1 MFNPKHRSGLLI
13 ATAVLFA
20 VVAIAWKGR
29 EKTNTPHFNYQDT
42 VPTPKKSSTHKKV
55 KKIDNTIHVEVND
68 CDDNI
73 SDIEEINDE
82 INDEMESVD
91 WNTIDEQIENALD
104 EVQEHIDE
112 LHERIDPETITNE
125 VEGSLK
131 NIDVENLHE
140 EIERAVQQAIE
151 NIDFNEIESEIRRS
165 VDKAVKEVKEQR
177 YS

>member
-1 MFNPKHRSGLLI
+1 MFNPKHRSALLV

-20 VVAIAWKGR
+20 IVIISWKGR
-29 EKTNTPHFNYQDT
+29 EKTNTPRFNYQDT
-42 VPTPKKSSTHKKV
+42 VPTPKKSSTHRQV
-55 KKIDNTIHVEVND
+55 KKIDNTIRIEATD
-68 CDDNI
+68 WDDNV

-82 INDEMESVD
+82 INMEMEGVD
-91 WNTIDEQIENALD
+91 WDSIDEQIENALD
-104 EVQEHIDE
+104 DVQEHIDE
-112 LHERIDPETITNE
+112 LHERIDPETITDE

-151 NIDFNEIESEIRRS
+151 NIDFKEIESEIRRS
-165 VDKAVKEVKEQR
+165 VDKAVKEVKAQR